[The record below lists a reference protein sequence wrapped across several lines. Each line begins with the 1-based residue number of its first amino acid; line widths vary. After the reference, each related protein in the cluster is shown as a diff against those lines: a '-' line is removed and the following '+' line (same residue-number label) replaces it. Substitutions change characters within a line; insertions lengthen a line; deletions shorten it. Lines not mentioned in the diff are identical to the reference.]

1 MAFLVLQLKDL
12 FLDSILAYQTE
23 DKNIVPLTD
32 AMGTTH
38 GLVFDSRIPPI
49 IKKDDT
55 IGGSEVETYTTSFQA
70 DEEDGDVGIVLELG
84 NGCGAVAGV
93 TIKGDEAD
101 STLTEEL
108 LHLVERTDKLREDQN
123 LTMLGTEQIDIVESC
138 LEFRG
143 RSSDGIATY
152 RTGEKRRGDAGL
164 PEAEKA
170 FEGNAA
176 DATR

>member
-1 MAFLVLQLKDL
+1 MA
-12 FLDSILAYQTE
+12 
-23 DKNIVPLTD
+23 D

-55 IGGSEVETYTTSFQA
+55 VGSSEVETYTTSFQA
-70 DEEDGDVGIVLELG
+70 DEEDGNVGIGLKLRDG
-84 NGCGAVAGV
+84 RRAVAGV
-93 TIKGDEAD
+93 TIKGDELD
-101 STLTEEL
+101 TTLAEEL
-108 LHLVERTDKLREDQN
+108 LHLVECTDKLREDQN
-123 LTMLGTEQIDIVESC
+123 LTMLGTEQIDIVEGC

-143 RSSDGIATY
+143 WSSNGIATY
-152 RTGEKRRGDAGL
+152 RTGEERRGDTGL
-164 PEAEKA
+164 AEAEET